1 MSMMSMTNDH
11 NSCITT
17 SQISSRSTWSSHN
30 RPSTITALDNQHQHQ
45 HQYKIQNQHMQNVV
59 NKKLDILIKV
69 MQETLAENN
78 FIEKEIINLLK
89 YLEIDMQSL
98 SYDTNT
104 GLEKAGVVLKNKNM
118 IDFNETSLVV
128 NMENDKCQE
137 IIKTRNDRA
146 FKKIYEELCIKY
158 SKIQDKV
165 TKVQEKVQYIC
176 DIIDNERDDNKN
188 SEYQYSE
195 IIQNQTKLNDYKR
208 IIDNLEKELFDMT
221 IDNDGPDEILKKY
234 KYCMGASGELAEL
247 TKSLNYYQNLPPDIR
262 QAKAVVEQTEKK
274 RQQVKYLLDKKMGK

>member
-1 MSMMSMTNDH
+1 MNWNMSMTNDH
-11 NSCITT
+11 NSCVTT
-17 SQISSRSTWSSHN
+17 SQMSSQSTWSSHT
-30 RPSTITALDNQHQHQ
+30 RPSTVTAFDQHQHQ
-45 HQYKIQNQHMQNVV
+45 HNQNVV
-59 NKKLDILIKV
+59 NKKLDILLKV

-89 YLEIDMQSL
+89 FLEIDTQSL
-98 SYDTNT
+98 SYETNT
-104 GLEKAGVVLKNKNM
+104 GLEKAGVVLKNKNI
-118 IDFNETSLVV
+118 IDFDETSLVV
-128 NMENDKCQE
+128 TMENDKCQE

-146 FKKIYEELCIKY
+146 LKKIYEELCIKY

-176 DIIDNERDDNKN
+176 DIIDNERDFGGGGGGDNKN

-208 IIDNLEKELFDMT
+208 IIDNLEKELIDMS
-221 IDNDGPDEILKKY
+221 IDNDGPDAILKKY

-262 QAKAVVEQTEKK
+262 QAKAVVEQTEIK